1 MSRIGESW
9 TGDRRRELLIGGAH
23 LGALWAFAFAQPL
36 LDLLGKNPDF
46 FVARSNTPADIVIFA
61 LAFTLLPPL
70 AMLAVEAVVAAFSHR
85 AYSMLHLALV
95 ALLAAV
101 FFVQVEKRIFTSPAA
116 LMIVIAL
123 ALGAGV
129 AYLLLRERFVRSL
142 LDVLAVAPIVFL
154 AIFIFFS
161 ETSKLIFPDSE
172 ASALGT
178 EVPSATPVVMV
189 IFDELPTA
197 TLLDP
202 ERPERIDASRFPN
215 FAALARQS
223 TWYPNNT
230 TVADFTGRAVPA
242 VMTGNNPSGSTLP
255 IAAEQPNSIFSLLG
269 GAYRLHVSEVVTQI
283 CAEELCGEV
292 QRPSAT
298 SRLRSLVSDLKYVE
312 GRIILPPSLANDLPN
327 VSTTFGDF
335 GNNADPGDK
344 GAGRF
349 AQDLFTPPSPEEF
362 EEFLRE
368 IPASDRTLSLI
379 HMELPHEPWRFMP
392 SGQAYMDTGVSNL
405 NTDSAA
411 RWAVGSAG
419 IASAQ
424 QRHFLQTGYADRLI
438 GLMIERLKRTGIW
451 DRAMVVVTADHG
463 ISFQGKAIYRRI
475 AQKENLGGVANPPLF
490 IKYPGQRRGKV
501 STVLTQTVDIVPTIV
516 RRLGIT
522 DAYKMQGRPISEAP
536 REAVVAVNNAQG
548 EVVRLPLSQMIS
560 QRLTA
565 SGQAGFRLGSG
576 GLFGLGPAPELLGR
590 PAPPLSSGIPTGFAA
605 TLEHVSDLE
614 EVDPEAEEVPAFIAG
629 ELEGPQPGSLIAI
642 TVRGRVA
649 ATARAFLDGGT
660 LSYGAVVP
668 PGLLRPGRNPIG
680 IYLAE
685 PGAAL
690 VPLGGN

>member
-1 MSRIGESW
+1 VSRIRESW
-9 TGDRRRELLIGGAH
+9 SGERRRELLIGGAH

-46 FVARSNTPADIVIFA
+46 FVARSNTPGDIVIFA

-70 AMLAVEAVVAAFSHR
+70 AMLALEGIVAAVSHR
-85 AYSMLHLALV
+85 AYAALHLLLV

-116 LMIVIAL
+116 LMILIAL

-129 AYLLLRERFVRSL
+129 AYLLLRERFVRNL

-161 ETSKLIFPDSE
+161 ETSRLIFPDSE

-178 EVPSATPVVMV
+178 RVPSQTPVVMV
-189 IFDELPTA
+189 VFDELPTA

-202 ERPERIDASRFPN
+202 DAERIDASRFPH
-215 FAALARQS
+215 FASLARQS
-223 TWYPNNT
+223 TWYPNNAA
-230 TVADFTGRAVPA
+230 VADFTGRAVPA

-255 IAAEQPNSIFSLLG
+255 ISAEQPNSVFSLLG
-269 GAYRLHVSEVVTQI
+269 GAYRLHVTEAVTQL
-283 CAEELCGEV
+283 CSEELCGEV
-292 QRPSAT
+292 QRPAAV

-312 GRIILPPSLANDLPN
+312 GRIILPPSLANGLPN

-335 GNNADPGDK
+335 GNNAGPGDK

-362 EEFLRE
+362 EQFLRE
-368 IPASDRTLSLI
+368 IPASERTLSLI
-379 HMELPHEPWRFMP
+379 HMELPHEPWRFLP

-424 QRHFLQTGYADRLI
+424 QRHYLQTGYADRLV
-438 GLMIERLKRTGIW
+438 GLMIQRLKRTGIW

-463 ISFQGKAIYRRI
+463 ISFQGRAIYRRI

-490 IKYPGQRRGKV
+490 IKFPGQRRGEV
-501 STVLTQTVDIVPTIV
+501 SRALTQTVDIVPTIV
-516 RRLGIT
+516 QQLGIT
-522 DAYKMQGRPISEAP
+522 DAYRMQGDPVSEAP
-536 REAVVAVNNAQG
+536 PDGVVAVTNAQG
-548 EVVRLPLSQMIS
+548 EVVRVPLSQMIR
-560 QRLTA
+560 QRLVA
-565 SGQAGFRLGSG
+565 RGQAAFRLGRG
-576 GLFGLGPAPELLGR
+576 GLFSLGPAPQLLGR
-590 PAPPLSSGIPTGFAA
+590 PAPPLSSGIPAGFAA
-605 TLEHVSDLE
+605 TLEHVPDLE
-614 EVDPEAEEVPAFIAG
+614 EVDPDAEEVPAFIAG
-629 ELEGPQPGSLIAI
+629 ELEGPEPGALVAIA
-642 TVRGRVA
+642 VRGRVA

-660 LSYGAVVP
+660 LSYGAVIP
-668 PGLLRPGRNPIG
+668 PGLLRPGRNPVG
-680 IYLAE
+680 IYLV
-685 PGAAL
+685 GTGGQL